1 MTARV
6 PGTKTETAK
15 SIIPG
20 GVLASQNDEAIRSD
34 TN

>member
-6 PGTKTETAK
+6 PDTKTETAWF
-15 SIIPG
+15 ILPG
-20 GVLASQNDEAIRSD
+20 GVLASQIGEAIRSD